1 MSTYREITTQ
11 VADQWVAALK
21 HAEEAVTKQS
31 ENAQR
36 LTDAFPTP
44 HLPGGEPFA
53 KLNEVLAEQLPKP
66 SEIVEANFD
75 FTTKLL
81 AAQRD
86 LTLRLLEVGATAP
99 EADAPAA
106 KPANKA

>member
-21 HAEEAVTKQS
+21 IAEETATKLS
-31 ENAQR
+31 ESAQR
-36 LTDAFPTP
+36 VAEAFPAP
-44 HLPGGEPFA
+44 QVPSGDPFA
-53 KLNEVLAEQLPKP
+53 KLNAVLAEQLPKP

-75 FTTKLL
+75 FTTRLL

-86 LTLRLLEVGATAP
+86 LTLRLLEVAAP
-99 EADAPAA
+99 KSEPDSPVA
-106 KPANKA
+106 KPTKKA